1 MENQLIN
8 EIRGLS
14 DEELREYIDTFQN
27 RVESTRDY
35 IDGEDDMNILMVMR
49 GKLQEYAY
57 KLRLLR
63 DELNRRASS
72 I

>member
-49 GKLQEYAY
+49 GKLQENAY

>member
-35 IDGEDDMNILMVMR
+35 IDSEDDMNILMVMR